1 MVIYGEQYR
10 FYPNTDNINLS
21 ICYLVEFEESPFVR
35 TMNGMANG
43 PKIAPIVAQNSVF
56 FPLLSAIDQSII
68 AHAIHITEMIINPT
82 IQILPY

>member
-1 MVIYGEQYR
+1 MIDGTVP
-10 FYPNTDNINLS
+10 FCLDTDNINSPVFYYVDL
-21 ICYLVEFEESPFVR
+21 EEPPFVR
-35 TMNGMANG
+35 KTNGMANG
-43 PKIAPIVAQNSVF
+43 PKMAPIVAQNSVF